1 MLTYLDI
8 IVHHSTTLIGEEAT
22 PAGVLYFH
30 VHNPMI
36 NAKKILTLEEIE
48 KELFKKFKMNGLVLG
63 EENADSINGSE
74 SWIRGNRILFQQK
87 SKRMVRFPNIPKLQA
102 SKNLKE
108 LVIIYIICM

>member
-8 IVHHSTTLIGEEAT
+8 IMHHSTSLIGEEAT

-48 KELFKKFKMNGLVLG
+48 KKLFKKFKMNGLVLG
-63 EENADSINGSE
+63 EENAD
-74 SWIRGNRILFQQK
+74 
-87 SKRMVRFPNIPKLQA
+87 
-102 SKNLKE
+102 
-108 LVIIYIICM
+108 

>member
-8 IVHHSTTLIGEEAT
+8 IMHHSTTLIGEEAT

-63 EENADSINGSE
+63 EENA
-74 SWIRGNRILFQQK
+74 IRLMDLNLDTGIIEYYSSRNQKRWNVSQTFQSCK
-87 SKRMVRFPNIPKLQA
+87 QA
-102 SKNLKE
+102 R
-108 LVIIYIICM
+108 V